1 MSEAPFPRMGRH
13 NDEAGLSPALSRNC
27 NPLPAESQVDPLTLR
42 FHMPRGQ
49 EVEAKKDK
57 SSEGLIPPCPSD
69 RDFLLNQNDIT
80 GAKKCVTDTG

>member
-1 MSEAPFPRMGRH
+1 MGRH

-49 EVEAKKDK
+49 EVEAQKDTIIRRLN
-57 SSEGLIPPCPSD
+57 SSLSQRQGFFVKP
-69 RDFLLNQNDIT
+69 
-80 GAKKCVTDTG
+80 K